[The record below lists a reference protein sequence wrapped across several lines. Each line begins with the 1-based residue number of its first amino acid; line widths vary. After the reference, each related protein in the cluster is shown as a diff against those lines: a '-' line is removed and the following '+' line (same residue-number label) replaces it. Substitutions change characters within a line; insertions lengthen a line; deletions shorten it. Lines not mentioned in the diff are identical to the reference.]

1 MGKILRRGIG
11 CLCILC
17 GLVCFL
23 YPKYQDYRI
32 CRTVDTMVEW
42 PEESGTGQRSKMER
56 MPELY
61 EAMRLYNQK
70 LCLEGQN
77 FQEEEKVPGFLS
89 AAECLE
95 ETDGALGYIEI
106 PDMGVCL
113 PVFPG
118 ATGEHLAR
126 GAAIMDQTSMPLG
139 GAGTNCV
146 IAGHSG
152 YRVSHFFQYM
162 DHMKEGSEVT
172 LVNPWETLRY
182 QAVETKVID
191 PCDWEDLKICPDK
204 DRLTLISCHPYGGG
218 GRYRYLVLCERI
230 TGGRQERS
238 ALAPEAALGHNL
250 QKGAVSFGNVKRM
263 VEGLLPVVVCVAA
276 GWLILKSIRNN

>member
-1 MGKILRRGIG
+1 MKKKPIPTKIYLTEDEMPKSWYNLRADMKEKHEPFLNPATLKEVTAEDLGHIF
-11 CLCILC
+11 CDE
-17 GLVCFL
+17 LV
-23 YPKYQDYRI
+23 KQ
-32 CRTVDTMVEW
+32 
-42 PEESGTGQRSKMER
+42 
-56 MPELY
+56 ELDQTT
-61 EAMRLYNQK
+61 R
-70 LCLEGQN
+70 
-77 FQEEEKVPGFLS
+77 
-89 AAECLE
+89 
-95 ETDGALGYIEI
+95 YIEI

-146 IAGHSG
+146 IAGHRG
-152 YRVSHFFQYM
+152 YRGSPFFQYI

-172 LVNPWETLRY
+172 LVTPWETLRY

-218 GRYRYLVLCERI
+218 GRYRYVR
-230 TGGRQERS
+230 
-238 ALAPEAALGHNL
+238 
-250 QKGAVSFGNVKRM
+250 
-263 VEGLLPVVVCVAA
+263 
-276 GWLILKSIRNN
+276 